1 VHRVERNQGV
11 HITEGKARLTD
22 LTTRTIINYPEVTIK
37 PGDIPGFG
45 SAWVAYAYWAN
56 TSGQPITSFRTTWQ
70 VPEPPSTDSNQI
82 IYLFSGIDPSDP
94 STGILQPVLQWGRS
108 EAGGGPYWSV
118 ASWYVA
124 GASAGSNAYYTTPVQ
139 VNPGDTLVGA
149 MTLTNQSGGTF
160 DYNCEFEGISGT
172 SLPALNH
179 PELVWCNETLE
190 VYNVAQCS
198 DYPASS
204 YTAMRAINIQTGAMA
219 PVVNWVAENQ
229 PTDCG
234 QYAVVTTNSGAD
246 GAVDIHYRAPQVPLP
261 VDQLTSQLRIMF
273 GVTNTGDGTAIL
285 PSGHTVR
292 VPAADPSGPLFQQ
305 IASEIGEVARG
316 FAIREAVKDSSS
328 QQLRNTIEVASLEL
342 MAKALDNASRTIK
355 KALPRGRSRK

>member
-1 VHRVERNQGV
+1 MRSDLVLTPGGYRHRSLVHRVERNQGV

-198 DYPASS
+198 DFPNNPNGFTGGTYDISFNEIGLYSYAGAHITPAWSK
-204 YTAMRAINIQTGAMA
+204 
-219 PVVNWVAENQ
+219 WVATGLTPSCSYS
-229 PTDCG
+229 PT
-234 QYAVVTTNSGAD
+234 VP
-246 GAVDIHYRAPQVPLP
+246 RQVLLQ
-261 VDQLTSQLRIMF
+261 D
-273 GVTNTGDGTAIL
+273 
-285 PSGHTVR
+285 
-292 VPAADPSGPLFQQ
+292 
-305 IASEIGEVARG
+305 
-316 FAIREAVKDSSS
+316 
-328 QQLRNTIEVASLEL
+328 
-342 MAKALDNASRTIK
+342 
-355 KALPRGRSRK
+355 